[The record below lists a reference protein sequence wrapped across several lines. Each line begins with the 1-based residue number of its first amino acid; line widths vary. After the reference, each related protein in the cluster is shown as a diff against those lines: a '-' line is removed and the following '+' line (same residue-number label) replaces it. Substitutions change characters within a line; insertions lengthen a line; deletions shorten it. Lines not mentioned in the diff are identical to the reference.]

1 MFGKRIFRDWIELEK
16 NGRIRGIPLIDK
28 RANEKP
34 ASGGGGRG
42 GGGGGR
48 RCIPGSVGT
57 FPSGCGIKQSH
68 HSLLF
73 VDSQFL

>member
-1 MFGKRIFRDWIELEK
+1 MFGKRIFRDWTELEK

-42 GGGGGR
+42 GGGGREEMHTWLCGN
-48 RCIPGSVGT
+48 
-57 FPSGCGIKQSH
+57 FPEWMWDKAITS
-68 HSLLF
+68 
-73 VDSQFL
+73 